1 MTDTITQPAT
11 EPNTSNAPENTS
23 EQANTP
29 AELTPELAAAFE
41 RYKEQFKN
49 AERGRTKKQIE
60 EALKADREK
69 WEQESAQ
76 ARKEARMTQ
85 QELLDA
91 RTKELESY
99 RTQLSEREARIASL
113 ESFYVDQIA
122 EVAKKLPA
130 EKLLELEDATVGL
143 SPERVLKLYR
153 LATPTTT
160 GITTD
165 VPLERQT
172 EPNDFKAKLKSKLDK
187 LKQK

>member
-1 MTDTITQPAT
+1 MTDTITQPAK
-11 EPNTSNAPENTS
+11 EPNTSNAPGNTS
-23 EQANTP
+23 DDTRTP
-29 AELTPELAAAFE
+29 AEIAAELE
-41 RYKEQFKN
+41 RYKEEFKS
-49 AERGRTKKQIE
+49 AEKGRTRKQIE
-60 EALKADREK
+60 EALKAEREK